1 MNQWYCSVCHELLKS
16 ENKPGSCHICD
27 ADDRMIMKMEDVPG
41 TLEQVRDLART
52 KLKGICAA
60 YPSCD
65 GNFDKICQR
74 EAYGKP
80 IGLGGAGQGWSFRAN
95 TEALAGIQFNMSVL
109 GDHFEPDTSCSF
121 LGMDLKFPVL
131 AASTAGAQKYNN
143 ALDETQF
150 CTSVLKGSK
159 EAGTIGLRGD
169 TWFYTLEDHPSLKA
183 MKACNGYGIP
193 IFKPRSQDV
202 LKKLIE
208 AAQACG
214 CKAVGVDLDGCGST
228 IMARQGQPVFKKS
241 VKDIEE
247 LVRFSTLPFIAKG
260 IMMPEEAQKCADA
273 GVRVIAVSNHG
284 GRVLDSTP
292 GVATVLPL
300 IRKKL
305 GNSVTITADGGV
317 RTGYDVLKMLAL
329 GADAVLLGRDIIRAA
344 VGAGTLGVKLH
355 LEHVHKTLKKAMFMT
370 GAKNIKMVNSQIL
383 FNQNGIGEKTWE
395 KY

>member
-1 MNQWYCSVCHELLKS
+1 MNQWYCSVCHETHQC
-16 ENKPGSCHICD
+16 EDKPDLCEVCH
-27 ADDRMIMKMEDVPG
+27 ADQRMMMNAADVPQS
-41 TLEQVRDLART
+41 LDQVRDLARK

-60 YPSCD
+60 YPFCD

-80 IGLGGAGQGWSFRAN
+80 IGLGGVGQGRSFRAN
-95 TEALAGIQFNMSVL
+95 TEALANIQFNMSVL

-121 LGMDLKFPVL
+121 LGLNLEFPVL
-131 AASTAGAQKYNN
+131 ASSTAGAQGYND
-143 ALDETQF
+143 AVDETMF
-150 CTSVLKGSK
+150 CTSVLKGSQ
-159 EAGTIGLRGD
+159 EAGTIGLRGE
-169 TWFYTLEDHPSLKA
+169 TWFYTPEENPSLNA
-183 MKACNGYGIP
+183 MKICDGYGMP
-193 IFKPRSQDV
+193 IFKPRSQDI

-208 AAQACG
+208 TAEAYG
-214 CKAVGVDLDGCGST
+214 CKAVGIDLDGCGST
-228 IMARQGQPVFKKS
+228 IMAQHGQPVFKKS

-247 LVRFSTLPFIAKG
+247 LVNFTPLPFIAKG
-260 IMMPEEAQKCADA
+260 IMLPDEAMKCADA
-273 GVRVIAVSNHG
+273 GASVIAVSNHG

-292 GVATVLPL
+292 GVATMLPL

-355 LEHVHKTLKKAMFMT
+355 LEHIKKTLKKAMFMT
-370 GAKNIKMVNSQIL
+370 GTKTVKTADSQII
-383 FNQNGIGEKTWE
+383 FKHN
-395 KY
+395 